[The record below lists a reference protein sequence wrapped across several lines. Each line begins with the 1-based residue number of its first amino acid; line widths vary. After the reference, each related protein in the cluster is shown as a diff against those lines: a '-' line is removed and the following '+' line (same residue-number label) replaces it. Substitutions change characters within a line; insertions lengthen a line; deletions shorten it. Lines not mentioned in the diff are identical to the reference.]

1 MYIEIDMNMI
11 EPIEEL
17 LLKPKSTKNK
27 TQKRKR
33 CPKGK
38 RKNPVTARC
47 RLKCKPGS
55 KRFKRKSRCLK
66 DCKSG
71 YSRSRKTLKCVKN

>member
-1 MYIEIDMNMI
+1 MNLLETIEKR
-11 EPIEEL
+11 
-17 LLKPKSTKNK
+17 LLKPKSMKNK
-27 TQKRKR
+27 TQTRKR
-33 CPKGK
+33 CPNGK
-38 RKNPVTARC
+38 RKNPVTMRC

-71 YSRSRKTLKCVKN
+71 YTRSRKSLKCVKV